1 MNISDY
7 QHWLEAYD
15 EARGW
20 DRVAPAQTFVHLV
33 EEIGEVARLVLYK
46 EGYRNPD
53 ERADLQA
60 ELAGELADAA
70 TFLFKLAYQFDID
83 LEAALIGNQAK
94 AERRFGVT
102 ESRAEMARYL
112 ESQAQN
118 MKRMRGEE

>member
-7 QHWLEAYD
+7 QHWLKAYD

>member
-7 QHWLEAYD
+7 QRWLQEYD
-15 EARGW
+15 ETRGW

-46 EGYRNPD
+46 EGYRDPH

-83 LEAALIGNQAK
+83 LEAALVGNQAK
-94 AERRFGVT
+94 AERRFGVAA
-102 ESRAEMARYL
+102 SRAEMARYL
-112 ESQAQN
+112 ETQAQN
-118 MKRMRGEE
+118 MKRMQGEE

>member
-7 QHWLEAYD
+7 QRWLKEYD
-15 EARGW
+15 ETRGW

-46 EGYRNPD
+46 EGYRDAN
-53 ERADLQA
+53 EKADLQA

-94 AERRFGVT
+94 AERRFGVAA
-102 ESRAEMARYL
+102 SRAEMARYL